1 MSIVRIWW
9 IMNCIY
15 ISWISVWNKNIFLLC
30 DLKMNWRCWSKYN
43 KLPNRSKG
51 NSVNLFPYV
60 KSSFQLRQARDK
72 PWHFKERNRRP
83 PRDPVNALLS
93 LSYTII
99 GNSIGQLA
107 TIRGLDV
114 SLGFL
119 HIPLKGRPSLALDLV
134 EPVRPW
140 VDQWLWQNIQ
150 KTELLTPKHF
160 TLSNEL
166 VSRQMFL

>member
-1 MSIVRIWW
+1 V
-9 IMNCIY
+9 
-15 ISWISVWNKNIFLLC
+15 KQ
-30 DLKMNWRCWSKYN
+30 KH
-43 KLPNRSKG
+43 LPRS
-51 NSVNLFPYV
+51 LWD
-60 KSSFQLRQARDK
+60 KS
-72 PWHFKERNRRP
+72 WHFEERNRRP

-107 TIRGLDV
+107 TIRGLDISFEAKV
-114 SLGFL
+114 FGKNICLEGFL
-119 HIPLKGRPSLALDLV
+119 HIPHKGRPSLALDLV

-166 VSRQMFL
+166 VSR